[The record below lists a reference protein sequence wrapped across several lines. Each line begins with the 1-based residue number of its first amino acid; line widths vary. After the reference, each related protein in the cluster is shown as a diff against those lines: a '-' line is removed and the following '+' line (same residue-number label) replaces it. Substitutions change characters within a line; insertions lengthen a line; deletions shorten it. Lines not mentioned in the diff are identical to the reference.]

1 MKKRTAFTGAIL
13 SLIPLGQPLLI
24 KKGVFLSSS
33 VVMLSLPGKVNAE
46 FRNVDRFFKK
56 SEKRIDE
63 GDYEG
68 AVSIMKK
75 LISQFPKFAPA
86 YYQKGYVNTLYL
98 KKHEKAVSDFNRA
111 INLNK
116 GGKSNLIL
124 FLWMRGFAK
133 QQMSNIQGACIDW
146 QEVKRLGDKEV
157 INELNLYCDSII

>member
-1 MKKRTAFTGAIL
+1 MKKRTAFIAAIL
-13 SLIPLGQPLLI
+13 SLIAFGPSLLF
-24 KKGVFLSSS
+24 KKGIALST
-33 VVMLSLPGKVNAE
+33 VVLTTFVSEKVNAE

-86 YYQKGYVNTLYL
+86 YYQKGYINTFYL
-98 KKHEKAVSDFNRA
+98 NKHEQAVSDFTRA
-111 INLNK
+111 ISLNK
-116 GGKSNLIL
+116 GGKSDLIL

-157 INELNLYCDSII
+157 IKELNLYCD

>member
-1 MKKRTAFTGAIL
+1 MKKRTAFFAAIL
-13 SLIPLGQPLLI
+13 SLIPFGEPLII
-24 KKGVFLSSS
+24 KTGIALSTVGFITFVSE
-33 VVMLSLPGKVNAE
+33 KVNAE

-56 SEKRIDE
+56 SKKSIDE

-86 YYQKGYVNTLYL
+86 YYQKGYVNTFYL
-98 KKHEKAVSDFNRA
+98 NKHEQAISDFTRA
-111 INLNK
+111 ISLNR
-116 GGKSNLIL
+116 GGKSDLIL

-157 INELNLYCDSII
+157 IKELNLYCD